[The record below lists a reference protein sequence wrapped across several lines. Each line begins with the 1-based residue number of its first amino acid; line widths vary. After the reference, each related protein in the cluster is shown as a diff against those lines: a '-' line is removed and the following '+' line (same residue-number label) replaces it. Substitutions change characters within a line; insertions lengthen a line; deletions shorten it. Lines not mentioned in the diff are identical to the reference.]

1 VIPRR
6 SASPQGLPDP
16 RSPIRFVG
24 LSSGTI
30 MDAAPAAAVTSIAP
44 FFIVDDL
51 ARSMAFYRDHLRF
64 QVAFVGPADDPFF
77 AILQRDGVRILIKQ
91 ILPEIHPLPNHR
103 LHPWARWD
111 AFVSAPDP
119 DALAA
124 ELVER
129 GVALHAPLEDTDDQL
144 RGFEVQDPDG
154 YVLFFGRPI

>member
-1 VIPRR
+1 
-6 SASPQGLPDP
+6 
-16 RSPIRFVG
+16 
-24 LSSGTI
+24 